1 MHKNAQVKV
10 YREPGKVYLLV
21 LVGNGKSASGQYDC
35 IGDPLYPGNQERPM
49 LAHSTVS
56 PDYLRH
62 RCKRVAWDELP
73 EVWRREFGCWLD
85 TA

>member
-1 MHKNAQVKV
+1 
-10 YREPGKVYLLV
+10 
-21 LVGNGKSASGQYDC
+21 
-35 IGDPLYPGNQERPM
+35 M

-62 RCKRVAWDELP
+62 RCKRMAWAEIP
-73 EVWRREFGCWLD
+73 EVWRHEFECWLD

>member
-1 MHKNAQVKV
+1 
-10 YREPGKVYLLV
+10 
-21 LVGNGKSASGQYDC
+21 
-35 IGDPLYPGNQERPM
+35 M